1 MLIYTLTLSFLFRQI
16 LGLRRGKKKPK
27 DSKQESRE
35 EASSTSKKDENT
47 RSSEPN
53 MDQEFDIITEKTD
66 GNSLIPSQNLLT
78 EESSV
83 ERTLV
88 DDDLSDT
95 DFSSFNEGQA

>member
-1 MLIYTLTLSFLFRQI
+1 MGFLFRQI

-35 EASSTSKKDENT
+35 EASSTSKKDQT

-53 MDQEFDIITEKTD
+53 MDQEFDTITEKTD

-78 EESSV
+78 EESSII

-88 DDDLSDT
+88 DEDLSDT
-95 DFSSFNEGQA
+95 DFSSFNEGQT

>member
-1 MLIYTLTLSFLFRQI
+1 MFIYTLTLGFLFWQI

-35 EASSTSKKDENT
+35 EASSTSKKDQT

-53 MDQEFDIITEKTD
+53 MDQEFDTITEKTD

-78 EESSV
+78 EESAI

-88 DDDLSDT
+88 DDDLLDT
-95 DFSSFNEGQA
+95 GFSSFNEGQT

>member
-1 MLIYTLTLSFLFRQI
+1 MFLTLDFLFWQI

-35 EASSTSKKDENT
+35 EASSTSKKDQT

-53 MDQEFDIITEKTD
+53 MDQEFDTITEKTD

-78 EESSV
+78 EESSI
-83 ERTLV
+83 ERTLVDDV

-95 DFSSFNEGQA
+95 DFSSFNEGQT